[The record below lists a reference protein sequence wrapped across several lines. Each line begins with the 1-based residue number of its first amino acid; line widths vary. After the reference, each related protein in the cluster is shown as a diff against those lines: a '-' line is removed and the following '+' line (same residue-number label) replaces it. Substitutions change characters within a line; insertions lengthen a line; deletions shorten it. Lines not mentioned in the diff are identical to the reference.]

1 MTKIRVAV
9 VAVVLLLLLGL
20 PPVFGMLT
28 ESQIGR
34 YVESLRERQLDVTI
48 DEYERSWFSSRAQIT
63 AVPAQPDPSAAV
75 SFAAFLDPVTVAVDI
90 QHGPV
95 SVKNGFFLGLS
106 KLGARPVDG
115 AEPRLDFAVEAQM
128 TFGGTVHFV
137 ADVPPFRYEA
147 ERATVTLSGGRASG
161 TVAGRHIDARGTIES
176 LQAVSSD
183 GTLSMIGIRASSDSE
198 RLSRGL
204 TVGTMSVEI
213 NRVSFEQAA
222 ASPAIDASGVV
233 FESRSNLDASRE
245 RLSAQASL
253 AVERAR
259 AGSESTITDARYEM
273 SLRNI
278 DAEAFEAY
286 YDLVART
293 RSAEPSV
300 DEMEPIVQRV
310 LAGAPSFAVDTLRFS
325 FDGQPFEASVHVDVD
340 SSALPAGRAALHDP
354 AFWTAILRGR
364 AELTAA
370 KPLVE
375 RIAAAAIRAQL
386 GARQEDGAAM
396 PGASLD
402 ALAQAQVGLALGM
415 LSAQGMIEDTG
426 SLYRTTVSFD
436 SGQLAINGQ
445 PLPFPMF

>member
-1 MTKIRVAV
+1 
-9 VAVVLLLLLGL
+9 
-20 PPVFGMLT
+20 
-28 ESQIGR
+28 
-34 YVESLRERQLDVTI
+34 
-48 DEYERSWFSSRAQIT
+48 
-63 AVPAQPDPSAAV
+63 
-75 SFAAFLDPVTVAVDI
+75 
-90 QHGPV
+90 
-95 SVKNGFFLGLS
+95 
-106 KLGARPVDG
+106 
-115 AEPRLDFAVEAQM
+115 
-128 TFGGTVHFV
+128 
-137 ADVPPFRYEA
+137 
-147 ERATVTLSGGRASG
+147 
-161 TVAGRHIDARGTIES
+161 
-176 LQAVSSD
+176 
-183 GTLSMIGIRASSDSE
+183 
-198 RLSRGL
+198 
-204 TVGTMSVEI
+204 MSVEI

-325 FDGQPFEASVHVDVD
+325 FDGQPFEASVHVAVD

-415 LSAQGMIEDTG
+415 LSA
-426 SLYRTTVSFD
+426 
-436 SGQLAINGQ
+436 
-445 PLPFPMF
+445 